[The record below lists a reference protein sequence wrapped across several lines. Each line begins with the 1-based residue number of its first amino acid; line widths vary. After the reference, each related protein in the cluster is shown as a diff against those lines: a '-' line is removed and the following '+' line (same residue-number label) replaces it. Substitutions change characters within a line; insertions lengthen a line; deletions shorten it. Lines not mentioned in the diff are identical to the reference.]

1 VPVLAS
7 ATYANWSAILCD
19 VGHYDDFGT
28 TGNAPSLSE
37 DVEFD
42 LAKTAGKGD
51 LLGRGDVLIA
61 EEDDTMIVVG
71 PLDRARPGLFA
82 APRSSTC
89 SRGGWLLWR
98 MLDMLPSATPDV
110 IAAVQAMLQGL
121 AAAPANDGRVA
132 QDELTP
138 FPGLPCS
145 SGPMTPVARDAA
157 RSSLLKRF
165 PALVNARVA

>member
-1 VPVLAS
+1 MGRL
-7 ATYANWSAILCD
+7 
-19 VGHYDDFGT
+19 G
-28 TGNAPSLSE
+28 
-37 DVEFD
+37 
-42 LAKTAGKGD
+42 
-51 LLGRGDVLIA
+51 LGRSSL
-61 EEDDTMIVVG
+61 
-71 PLDRARPGLFA
+71 ARPGLFA
-82 APRSSTC
+82 APKSSTC

-145 SGPMTPVARDAA
+145 SGPMTPRDAA